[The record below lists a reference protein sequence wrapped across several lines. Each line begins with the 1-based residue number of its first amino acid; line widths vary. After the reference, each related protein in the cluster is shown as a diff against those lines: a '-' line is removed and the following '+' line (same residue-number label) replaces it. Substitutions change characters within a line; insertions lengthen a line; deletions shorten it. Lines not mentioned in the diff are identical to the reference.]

1 MCGIAGA
8 VGVTSPDAVR
18 EMTDTLAHRGPDD
31 SGVFF
36 DANTRVALGHRRLSI
51 IDVSSCGHQP
61 MSYDGGR
68 YVITYNG
75 EIYNFAE
82 LRRELEPLGHRFL
95 SHSDTEVMLAAYAQW
110 GERCVERFRGMF
122 AFAIYDRE
130 AQDGTLLF
138 LARDRFGIKPLYYTL
153 HDGLFVFASE
163 LKALLAGGFTERRL
177 DPDALSVYLSLGS
190 MPQPRT
196 ALADVSALEPAHVM
210 KVRAD
215 LSIETK
221 RYWDL
226 ADASR
231 AWEREVRELDAR
243 SAPARL
249 RELLE
254 EATRY
259 HLVADVP
266 VGAFLSGGIDSTA
279 VVGLMTRAGGSRI
292 RTFSVGF
299 AGDAAGVTDERQ
311 WARLG
316 AEKFNAEHTEV
327 VVSGSEVAAEFDEI
341 VTAIDQPS
349 LDGTNTF
356 LVSRAAGKS
365 QKVALSG
372 LGGDELFAGYP
383 HFRQLQRAARFD
395 RWLGSSP
402 RSLARTAVRRI
413 PGRFLRERDLLA
425 ASAAERFA
433 TLRLLADDAGKQELL
448 NPDLAARMSRPPLS
462 AHYEPLLRRE
472 LDSVAQTSYVE
483 IRCYL
488 ADTLLRDADAM
499 AMDSSLEV
507 RPVLLDHVLAEF
519 AFALPSSL
527 KLSATTN
534 KAVFIDA
541 VRDLLPPE
549 LLQRRKTGF
558 ELPLQSWLAGPLR
571 DRARDAFSSP
581 QAAAIFSRAFLK
593 ETLDHLAARRPPAIR
608 VWAYLLLV
616 EWSRRYGVTP

>member
-8 VGVTSPDAVR
+8 VGFTSPDAVR
-18 EMTDTLAHRGPDD
+18 VMTDALAHRGPDD

-36 DANTRVALGHRRLSI
+36 DANARVALGHRRLSI
-51 IDVSSCGHQP
+51 IDVSSSGHQP

-130 AQDGTLLF
+130 AGDGTLLF
-138 LARDRFGIKPLYYTL
+138 LARDRFGIKPLYFTL

-163 LKALLAGGFTERRL
+163 LKALFAGGFTERRL
-177 DPDALSVYLSLGS
+177 DLDALSVYLSLGS

-196 ALADVSALEPAHVM
+196 ALANVSALEPAHVM

-231 AWEREVRELDAR
+231 AWEREVRELDAS

-259 HLVADVP
+259 HMIADVP
-266 VGAFLSGGIDSTA
+266 VGAFLSGGIDSTS
-279 VVGLMTRAGGSRI
+279 VVGLMTRASGSRI

-299 AGDAAGVTDERQ
+299 DDEAGVIDERQ

-316 AEKFNAEHTEV
+316 AVRFNAEHTEI
-327 VVSGSEVAAEFDEI
+327 VVSGSKVAAEFEEI

-365 QKVALSG
+365 LKVALSG

-383 HFRQLQRAARFD
+383 HFRRLQRAALFD

-402 RSLARTAVRRI
+402 RSLARTVVRHI
-413 PGRFLRERDLLA
+413 PGRFVRERDFLA
-425 ASAAERFA
+425 ASATERFA

-448 NPDLAARMSRPPLS
+448 NPDLAARMNRTPLS
-462 AHYEPLLRRE
+462 AHYELLLRRE

-483 IRCYL
+483 IRRYL

-527 KLSATTN
+527 KLSPTTN

-549 LLQRRKTGF
+549 LLRRRKTGF

-581 QAAAIFSRAFLK
+581 QASAIFSRAFLK